1 LTVKQLQWGRFIGR
15 EQVPVDEPYLV
26 IKCGSNSLQLR
37 QFYNKNEIPK
47 VPENNLLLHMK
58 QVTMLLYNGRDAV

>member
-1 LTVKQLQWGRFIGR
+1 MNLTLFSNAVRT
-15 EQVPVDEPYLV
+15 
-26 IKCGSNSLQLR
+26 NSLQFELR

-58 QVTMLLYNGRDAV
+58 QVTMLLYNGRGAV